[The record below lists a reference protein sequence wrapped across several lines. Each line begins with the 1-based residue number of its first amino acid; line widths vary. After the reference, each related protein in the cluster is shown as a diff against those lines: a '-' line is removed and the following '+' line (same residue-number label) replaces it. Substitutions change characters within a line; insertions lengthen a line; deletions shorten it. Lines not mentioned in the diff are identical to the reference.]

1 MRQYELAHT
10 GRPRE
15 SALVSSQGR
24 YRLDELARLA
34 GTTARNIRAYRERGL
49 LGPPHLAGRTGW
61 YDDAHLARLRLL
73 TRLLER
79 GYTLANIAEL
89 LTAWESGRP
98 VGEVL
103 GIEAVLTR
111 PLVSDE
117 PVVVTREALAAL
129 LHVEVCSLPLAR
141 LCALGLVEIDGEHCL
156 LPRPALV
163 RIGGELVAAGMP
175 GDTVLDLAAHL
186 IDMLDQVARKFV
198 ETASDTFF
206 VPGGAP
212 APVDEVDQ
220 RATQLLALA
229 QEAVTHTLGWSLER
243 QLAAELGR
251 SVKRRAATREA
262 VLT

>member
-1 MRQYELAHT
+1 MASEQP
-10 GRPRE
+10 G
-15 SALVSSQGR
+15 
-24 YRLDELARLA
+24 YRVDELARLA

-49 LGPPHLAGRTGW
+49 LAPPHLTGRTGW
-61 YDDAHLARLRLL
+61 YDDGHLARLRLL

-79 GYTLANIAEL
+79 GYSLTNIAEL
-89 LTAWESGRP
+89 LSAWESGRP

-111 PLVSDE
+111 PLVRDE
-117 PVVVTREALAAL
+117 PVVVTKAVLAAL
-129 LHVEVCSLPLAR
+129 LHVDEGDLPLPR
-141 LCALGLVEIDGEHCL
+141 LCALGLVEVDGESCL
-156 LPRPALV
+156 LPRPALI

-175 GDTVLDLAAHL
+175 GDTVLDLAEHL
-186 IDMLDQVARKFV
+186 IRLLDQVAQKFV

-206 VPGGAP
+206 VPGEAP

-220 RATQLLALA
+220 RATQLLGLA
-229 QEAVTHTLGWSLER
+229 QQAVTHTLGWSLER

-251 SVKRRAATREA
+251 SVTRRASTTKEA